1 MERMAEYIGERF
13 REPLTVAEIAAA
25 VDLNANYAMTAF
37 REGCGLSLWE
47 YVTRL
52 RISHAQRLLL
62 TTDWTVERI
71 ALDCGF
77 GAVSRFYAA
86 FKRLC
91 GVTPRQYRRQT
102 ETAR

>member
-1 MERMAEYIGERF
+1 VG
-13 REPLTVAEIAAA
+13 
-25 VDLNANYAMTAF
+25 LNPNYAMTVF

-62 TTDWTVERI
+62 TTDWTMERV

-77 GAVSRFYAA
+77 GSSSRFFAA
-86 FKRLC
+86 FRRIC
-91 GVTPRQYRRQT
+91 GMTPRQYRYPA
-102 ETAR
+102 EPHG

>member
-1 MERMAEYIGERF
+1 MERIAAIVGEGY
-13 REPLTVAEIAAA
+13 REALTVGEIAEAA
-25 VDLNANYAMTAF
+25 GLNANYAMTVF
-37 REGCGLSLWE
+37 KDGCGLSLWE

-52 RISHAQRLLL
+52 RVSHAQRLLL

-77 GAVSRFYAA
+77 GSSSRFFAA

-91 GVTPRQYRRQT
+91 GCTPREYRR
-102 ETAR
+102 R